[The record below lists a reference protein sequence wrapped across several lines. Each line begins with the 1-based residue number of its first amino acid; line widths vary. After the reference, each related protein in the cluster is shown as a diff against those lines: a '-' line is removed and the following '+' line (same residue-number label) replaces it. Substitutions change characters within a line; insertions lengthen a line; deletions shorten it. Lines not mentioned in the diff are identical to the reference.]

1 MPAKIRLQ
9 RKGKKGHPFFHIVIA
24 DGRAPRD
31 GRLIEKIGTYDPMT
45 NPATIELDFEKA
57 MHWVQVGAQPTDTVK
72 AILSYKGVLYKEHL
86 LRGVK
91 KGALTEDKV
100 EILFKEWLAEKEAK
114 IEAKAKGLTDTTRE
128 DLKKRLAAE
137 ADVNEARKAVFAK
150 QKAEA
155 QAAVEAELAV
165 KAAEIAAKAAE
176 IAAEAAA
183 KVAPAAAPVEEAK
196 VEEAPV
202 VEAKSEETPAEEAK
216 DKAAE

>member
-9 RKGKKGHPFFHIVIA
+9 RKGKKGRPFFHIVIA

-45 NPATIELDFEKA
+45 NPATIELDFDKA
-57 MHWVQVGAQPTDTVK
+57 LNWIQVGAQPTDTAR

-100 EILFKEWLAEKEAK
+100 EILFKEWLADKEAK
-114 IEAKAKGLTDTTRE
+114 IEAKAKGLTDTSRE
-128 DLKKRLAAE
+128 EAKKLLAAE
-137 ADVNEARKAVFAK
+137 VDKNEARKAEFAK

-155 QAAVEAELAV
+155 QAALEAEL
-165 KAAEIAAKAAE
+165 AAKAAE
-176 IAAEAAA
+176 AAA
-183 KVAPAAAPVEEAK
+183 AAA
-196 VEEAPV
+196 
-202 VEAKSEETPAEEAK
+202 PAEEAASEEAPAEESK
-216 DKAAE
+216 EEAAE